1 MTTMPPNEATEQAL
15 LVEGLDGANI
25 HLSFAWRD
33 APDDWHVEKVPILD
47 RLAAEL
53 REIAKNAAAD
63 LHGNRS
69 EVNYDPEYPLNE
81 TQFFAIENARS
92 AAGQAPVGGDLFP
105 QLDDFGQLSS
115 YADTRR
121 RSSPNLYVITAQLED
136 GSLAAFGRRV
146 KPSQL
151 LKSSRFLRTLLR
163 EGSLDVIDDGPVLA
177 LEPAIDW
184 IDWHSMALVLDSP
197 GFHSSF
203 RTIEAL
209 RQAVAGH
216 VSTVTAEIAI
226 DNSGEFIERCQ
237 KTPSMA
243 SKLESVIEQGH
254 YKKPLSVLRDY
265 SDRYPELG
273 VQWNGDALVFD
284 GSLEKQWSILRLL
297 DEAGFTGELSGEKFE
312 APAKRHL

>member
-1 MTTMPPNEATEQAL
+1 MPPSETAEQAL
-15 LVEGLDGANI
+15 LTEGIDDANV
-25 HLSFAWRD
+25 HLSFGWRD

-53 REIAKNAAAD
+53 RKIAKNAATD
-63 LHGNRS
+63 LHGSRS

-81 TQFFAIENARS
+81 TQFFAIENTRS
-92 AAGQAPVGGDLFP
+92 AGKAPVGGNLFP
-105 QLDDFGQLSS
+105 QLDDFGQLPS

-136 GSLAAFGRRV
+136 GSLATFGRRV
-146 KPSQL
+146 RPSQL
-151 LKSSRFLRTLLR
+151 LKSSRFLRTLWQ
-163 EGSLDVIDDGPVLA
+163 EGTLDMIDDGPVLA

-184 IDWHSMALVLDSP
+184 IDWHSMVIVLDSP

-209 RQAVAGH
+209 RQAVSGH
-216 VSTVTAEIAI
+216 VSTITAEISI
-226 DNSGEFIERCQ
+226 DNSEEFIERCQ
-237 KTPSMA
+237 KVPTMA
-243 SKLESVIEQGH
+243 SKLDSVIEQGH